1 MSLPTLASALDTVM
15 DTLLQVLVAEQTKD
29 PKVPTDTDV
38 LNDVK
43 LIARG
48 DRLDPRPTTPAI
60 WLFCKAAHPVDGLG
74 NLHETWELPV
84 MLACMVE
91 NENDDAGYQAAT
103 DLAARARGVI
113 LNAKDTVRAAAPY
126 VSSIKSGSF
135 EPSAPWHKYGQLF
148 RAYAEIRVLFTVRG

>member
-1 MSLPTLASALDTVM
+1 MSLPTLATALDTVL

-38 LNDVK
+38 LKDVK

-48 DRLDPRPTTPAI
+48 DRQDPRPITPAI
-60 WLFCKAAHPVDGLG
+60 WLFCKAAHPVEGLG

-103 DLAARARGVI
+103 DLAARARGVV
-113 LNAKDTVRAAAPY
+113 LNATRTIQTTASY